1 MIITKENIFEE
12 AKKGNL
18 DVLEHPNVSLS
29 LDTLYFLR
37 TPLHFLAWEGKIEVL
52 NHKDVSVVKDMSGW
66 TPLHFLARNGEV
78 GVLNHED
85 MSVVKDIS
93 GRTPLHYLSMWKKVP
108 RKCIKD
114 NFPWFKL
121 GKRKITEELITE
133 ILETNNA
140 CKFIWGLK

>member
-1 MIITKENIFEE
+1 VIINKKNIFEE
-12 AKKGNL
+12 ALKGNL
-18 DVLEHPNVSLS
+18 V
-29 LDTLYFLR
+29 
-37 TPLHFLAWEGKIEVL
+37 VL
-52 NHKDVSVVKDMSGW
+52 NHKDVSVIKDCEGETPLHYLARKEKVEVLKHKDVSVVKDNEGW